1 MASAH
6 SPAGQFSQADLNRI
20 VSRAVAAERVR
31 VAQVFNNHASF
42 GRERISAKLLSD
54 PRGLSAEY
62 IASELTSSPTDREA
76 DLERV
81 AHNHRTN
88 AS

>member
-31 VAQVFNNHASF
+31 VAQVFSNHASR
-42 GRERISAKLLSD
+42 GRERISAALLTD
-54 PRGLSAEY
+54 PRGLGAED
-62 IASELTSSPTDREA
+62 IIVKLAAGPTDREA
-76 DLERV
+76 DASR
-81 AHNHRTN
+81 AARNHHTN